1 MQFLKLILFQLKL
14 YVKNSY
20 FVSLV
25 LIETTTMLLYEYLA
39 HYIDQNYSGQEWL
52 IAGIMGT
59 WASCTTSAGA
69 LGYQKFQGTLIYLL
83 NSSIPSEE
91 VLLATLSPAT
101 IYGLIAFPVAGIE
114 AALLRIPVEYL
125 NLKLLI
131 GILLL
136 WVSSITLSYLI
147 SLFFLLTKNAMQY
160 EDLVLLP
167 ILLLSGILTIPS
179 FIKNAIQPLQLLS
192 PLTLPIKIIYQQ
204 GIQAQWI
211 IAYIIVLMALILI
224 AKILTNLIV
233 QHAFKEGSL
242 DIF

>member
-1 MQFLKLILFQLKL
+1 MQFLKLVVFQLKL

-20 FVSLV
+20 FVNLV
-25 LIETTTMLLYEYLA
+25 LIETTSMLLYEYLA
-39 HYIDQNYSGQEWL
+39 HYVNQDYSGKEWL

-69 LGYQKFQGTLIYLL
+69 LGYQRYQGTLMYLL
-83 NSSIPSEE
+83 NSSIAREK
-91 VLLATLSPAT
+91 VLLATLSPAA

-114 AALLRIPVEYL
+114 ATFLKMPVKYL
-125 NLKLLI
+125 NGNLFI

-136 WVSSITLSYLI
+136 WLSSTILSYLI

-167 ILLLSGILTIPS
+167 ILLLSGMLTIPS
-179 FIKNAIQPLQLLS
+179 FIQKTIQPLQLLS
-192 PLTLPIKIIYQQ
+192 PLTLPIKMIYQQ
-204 GIQAQWI
+204 LIQLQSI
-211 IAYIIVLMALILI
+211 ITYIFVIIILILI
-224 AKILTNLIV
+224 SKILTNYVV
-233 QHAFKEGSL
+233 QRAFKEGSL